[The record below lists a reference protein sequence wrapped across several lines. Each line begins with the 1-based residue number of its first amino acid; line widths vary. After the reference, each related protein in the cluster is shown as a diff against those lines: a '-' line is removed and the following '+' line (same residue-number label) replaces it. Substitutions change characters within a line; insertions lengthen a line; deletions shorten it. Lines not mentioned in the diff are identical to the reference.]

1 MSSFALLTWLVR
13 SLRLPLVTSYAT
25 TGETPPIAPTQSLV
39 LGLGEQ
45 KDTKLSMLQVLKS
58 RHTGMPKKLKV
69 TNEKKNL
76 NRLAGEFL
84 VASRLTQRGYMVAL
98 QWGTTI
104 GYDILVFDKDGNV
117 AYVEVK
123 ATASHPRKWLLQKKY
138 ANLSGKR
145 GRFICCVDLTPQ
157 DREPDIFVFPEAVVV
172 EGLRYFYSGRFS
184 ESPSYVLPLNSRPR
198 GYTGDTSRPT
208 VGEHVEQEKFL
219 GWFEVLGVN
228 AITQ

>member
-1 MSSFALLTWLVR
+1 
-13 SLRLPLVTSYAT
+13 
-25 TGETPPIAPTQSLV
+25 
-39 LGLGEQ
+39 
-45 KDTKLSMLQVLKS
+45 
-58 RHTGMPKKLKV
+58 MPKKPKV

-138 ANLSGKR
+138 ANLSGKS
-145 GRFICCVDLTPQ
+145 GRFICCVDLTPK
-157 DREPDIFVFPEAVVV
+157 DREPDIFVFPESVIV
-172 EGLRYFYSGRFS
+172 EGLRYFYSGTFS
-184 ESPSYVLPLNSRPR
+184 RSSSYVLPLNLRPR
-198 GYTGDTSRPT
+198 GHRGDASLPT
-208 VGEHVEQEKFL
+208 VGLHIEQGNYL
-219 GWFEVLGVN
+219 GRFDLLGVK